1 MALKVQI
8 NSSKSGY
15 YELTVKSICSSI
27 KHCDD
32 IDSARRS
39 FQYDLERIPKRST
52 GSADVFYK
60 ATEIINGFEVWHLNA
75 IGDKDRLVATITND

>member
-1 MALKVQI
+1 MVKVEI
-8 NSSKSGY
+8 FSPKSEY
-15 YELTVKSICSSI
+15 YELTVKSICKNL

-75 IGDKDRLVATITND
+75 TGDKDRLVARINND